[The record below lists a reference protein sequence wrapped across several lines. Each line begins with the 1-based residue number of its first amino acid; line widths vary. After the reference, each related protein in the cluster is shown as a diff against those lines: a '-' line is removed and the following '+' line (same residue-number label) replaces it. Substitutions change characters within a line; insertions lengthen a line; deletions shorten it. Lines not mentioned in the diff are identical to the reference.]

1 MFGENKERRLH
12 QIQVEWSPFSDE
24 FLISLVLAL
33 SDKIPSKIYG
43 EAIAVE
49 INRLESVGE
58 SIMEHAYIVS
68 SVTNPTHLGLHFN
81 DLENLRI
88 QTLKVSNL
96 HDLARQFY
104 LDYKL
109 LTNFLQPSDAPKREL
124 SAIVNS
130 VVGALGLWAGM
141 EPVYHFLQLLGVN
154 HKDKKKRQEVGG
166 VSQIMQ
172 AYKVRKEQM
181 DEEVKED
188 GGSLSKSVDK
198 NKEEEASMFEE
209 EKGEDE
215 S

>member
-1 MFGENKERRLH
+1 MCIRDR
-12 QIQVEWSPFSDE
+12 
-24 FLISLVLAL
+24 
-33 SDKIPSKIYG
+33 
-43 EAIAVE
+43 
-49 INRLESVGE
+49 
-58 SIMEHAYIVS
+58 
-68 SVTNPTHLGLHFN
+68 HFN

-109 LTNFLQPSDAPKREL
+109 LANFLQPSDAPKREL

-141 EPVYHFLQLLGVN
+141 EPVHHLLQLLGVT
-154 HKDKKKRQEVGG
+154 HKDKNKRQEVGG

-198 NKEEEASMFEE
+198 NKEEEDDIFEE
-209 EKGEDE
+209 EKGEE

>member
-68 SVTNPTHLGLHFN
+68 SVTNPAHLGLHFN

-88 QTLKVSNL
+88 
-96 HDLARQFY
+96 
-104 LDYKL
+104 
-109 LTNFLQPSDAPKREL
+109 
-124 SAIVNS
+124 
-130 VVGALGLWAGM
+130 
-141 EPVYHFLQLLGVN
+141 
-154 HKDKKKRQEVGG
+154 
-166 VSQIMQ
+166 
-172 AYKVRKEQM
+172 
-181 DEEVKED
+181 
-188 GGSLSKSVDK
+188 
-198 NKEEEASMFEE
+198 
-209 EKGEDE
+209 
-215 S
+215 

>member
-1 MFGENKERRLH
+1 
-12 QIQVEWSPFSDE
+12 
-24 FLISLVLAL
+24 
-33 SDKIPSKIYG
+33 
-43 EAIAVE
+43 
-49 INRLESVGE
+49 
-58 SIMEHAYIVS
+58 MEHAYLVS
-68 SVTNPTHLGLHFN
+68 SVTYPAHLGLHFN

-141 EPVYHFLQLLGVN
+141 EPVHHFLQLFGVT

-209 EKGEDE
+209 EKGEE